1 MRGEA
6 KERWMHLCEMA
17 ANEQD
22 PEKLVELVS
31 EINRIL
37 EEKEQ
42 RLKRAR
48 ERHC

>member
-1 MRGEA
+1 MKGEA
-6 KERWMHLCEMA
+6 KERWLHLCELA
-17 ANEQD
+17 ANEED

-42 RLKRAR
+42 RLMR
-48 ERHC
+48 ERQRR

>member
-1 MRGEA
+1 MKGEA
-6 KERWMHLCEMA
+6 KERWLHLCEMA

-22 PEKLVELVS
+22 PDKLVALVT

-42 RLKRAR
+42 RLKRLR
-48 ERHC
+48 ERHS